1 MALGTLSLTNG
12 SVNVTGGGTKFTEY
26 AEGSF
31 ITLAILGVPYTIAV
45 DKVTND
51 TTMTLVV
58 AFDGPTVSGI
68 AFDVTGVNTMA
79 LATMGVTTQAQRALR
94 MLLADQS
101 NWRQIFSD
109 SETITITLPNGQQ
122 LTGMSW
128 GYISQQL
135 ADLDFDEMVA
145 MRDEMRLLDASAKQ
159 SSQDAATAQ
168 GKAETAQSGAETAL
182 STAQQVLAD
191 TEAAK
196 LAAETAKSGADAA
209 ASSAAG
215 SASTASSEADRA
227 EAAADSI
234 DTTNLLKKDQNLA
247 DLEDIAEGRN
257 NLDVYSRA
265 EIDAKPSGG
274 GYIGQSWWHDM
285 RSKMPDGCVASD
297 GQEVDQAGPFA
308 DLYADVAAG
317 NRPTCTEAEWQADPT
332 KRNCYVLNSST
343 GKMRLP
349 DRNGVQTGSIK
360 APVMRGDSGTLT
372 AGSVQKGGVPNVA
385 GAFNGTSS
393 TTNPIYADALVTPP
407 FKVLPRLPTSMPLA
421 PAARDDA
428 VAGRPLGIDLS
439 TSSDAYVP
447 GLTEV
452 RANSI
457 VGCYV
462 IRYAGR
468 AQNAGSLDAMT
479 LSARMESINTD
490 LLAKSVATNARI
502 GYAIISISGTPA
514 LGSGQV
520 LANPFGNNTP
530 VICEVQA
537 FHSALNKW
545 ITIEWQWFTDA
556 KISGARCFYSEGEGL
571 IFKMAPN
578 SVVERSDVS
587 GFTAGSTSTAGIS
600 TPTSIRVHVRKVTA

>member
-1 MALGTLSLTNG
+1 MSAGTLTLTNN
-12 SVNVTGGGTKFTEY
+12 SDAVTGAGTTFTTELVAGDFIVTTVGGITYTLPVKSIGSGTQLALVSKYPGPTQAGAAWQAVPRAAQNKITAELVAQTTAALRGLNYDKQNWQAVFSASGDITVVLPDGSTFT
-26 AEGSF
+26 GPSWQS
-31 ITLAILGVPYTIAV
+31 IKDTLALIDIDAV
-45 DKVTND
+45 T
-51 TTMTLVV
+51 
-58 AFDGPTVSGI
+58 
-68 AFDVTGVNTMA
+68 A
-79 LATMGVTTQAQRALR
+79 LANQV
-94 MLLADQS
+94 
-101 NWRQIFSD
+101 
-109 SETITITLPNGQQ
+109 
-122 LTGMSW
+122 
-128 GYISQQL
+128 
-135 ADLDFDEMVA
+135 
-145 MRDEMRLLDASAKQ
+145 
-159 SSQDAATAQ
+159 
-168 GKAETAQSGAETAL
+168 
-182 STAQQVLAD
+182 STDAQQVSTDKGAVQ
-191 TEAAK
+191 AAAQAANTDASTASDAK
-196 LAAETAKSGADAA
+196 TAAVNAKGDAETAK
-209 ASSAAG
+209 
-215 SASTASSEADRA
+215 TASEMAQVKSEAAQAKSETAQAAA
-227 EAAADSI
+227 EAAANSVHPE
-234 DTTNLLKKDQNLA
+234 NLLHKDQNLD
-247 DLEDIAEGRN
+247 DLPDKSAARSH
-257 NLDVYSRA
+257 LDVYSKA
-265 EIDAKPSGG
+265 ETDGKGG

-537 FHSALNKW
+537 FHSTLNKW
-545 ITIEWQWFTDA
+545 ITIEWQWFADA
-556 KISGARCFYSEGEGL
+556 KISGVRCFYSEGEGL

-587 GFTAGSTSTAGIS
+587 GFTTGSTSTAGIS